1 MNNNF
6 NVFEVLN
13 ITELEIK
20 HSDVLAYLFNSK
32 ESHNFKNS
40 FLREFIYEIET
51 LTNKNLDLNLTDTY
65 SVKREY
71 SIPKGFIDIL
81 LVSHKEKTIIL
92 IENKIKSKE
101 QKNQLQKY
109 KNYFYKKVK
118 NYKIIFIY
126 LTLNNDK
133 ASDEEYIS
141 INYITVIKAL
151 DRILKSNICS
161 DKVKYFLNDYLNI
174 LLKSYKL
181 ANVSDLT
188 NFRKIMKI
196 ENRGING

>member
-6 NVFEVLN
+6 TVFEVLN

-101 QKNQLQKY
+101 QKNQLQ
-109 KNYFYKKVK
+109 

-161 DKVKYFLNDYLNI
+161 NKVKYFLNDYLNI